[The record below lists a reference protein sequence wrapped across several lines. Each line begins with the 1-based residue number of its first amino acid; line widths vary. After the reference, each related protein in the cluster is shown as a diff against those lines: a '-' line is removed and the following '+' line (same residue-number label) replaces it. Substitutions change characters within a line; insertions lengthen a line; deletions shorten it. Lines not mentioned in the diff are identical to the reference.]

1 VFRDWTPAR
10 PGAGSTAKEPSAHFV
25 VPQFEAIYQQ
35 YFDFV
40 WSSVKRLGVGADSM
54 DDVVQEVFI
63 VVHSRLHT
71 LQRPEALR
79 SWLYGIVRRTVSGH
93 RRANHSK
100 LTRESSAAAQDAPPE
115 PTPLELTER
124 AGELRLLAKLLS
136 GLDEAK
142 REVFLLVELD
152 EMSVPEAAEAL
163 GIPLNTAYSRLRA
176 ARSAFEAALTR
187 HAPPTE
193 GAMRR
198 CQS

>member
-1 VFRDWTPAR
+1 
-10 PGAGSTAKEPSAHFV
+10 

-40 WSSVKRLGVGADSM
+40 WSSVKRLGVGGDSM

-71 LQRPEALR
+71 LQQPESLR

-93 RRANHSK
+93 RRSNRAK
-100 LTRESSAAAQDAPPE
+100 LTRESSAAAEESPHE

-124 AGELRLLAKLLS
+124 AGELRLLTKLLS
-136 GLDEAK
+136 GLDAAK

-152 EMSVPEAAEAL
+152 EMTVPEAAEAL

-176 ARSAFEAALTR
+176 ARIAFEAALNR
-187 HAPPTE
+187 HAPPSE

>member
-1 VFRDWTPAR
+1 
-10 PGAGSTAKEPSAHFV
+10 
-25 VPQFEAIYQQ
+25 
-35 YFDFV
+35 
-40 WSSVKRLGVGADSM
+40 M

-63 VVHSRLHT
+63 IVHSRLHT
-71 LQRPEALR
+71 LQQPESLR

-93 RRANHSK
+93 RRSNRAK
-100 LTRESSAAAQDAPPE
+100 LTRESTAAAEEPPHE

-124 AGELRLLAKLLS
+124 AGELKLLTKLLS

-152 EMSVPEAAEAL
+152 ELTVPEAAEAL

-176 ARSAFEAALTR
+176 ARLAFEAALAR
-187 HAPPTE
+187 HAPASE
-193 GAMRR
+193 RAMRR